1 MPFTIIRGD
10 LAAFRADALVN
21 AANSRLQ
28 RGGGVCGAL
37 FEAAGPQ
44 RMQEAC
50 DAIAYCA
57 PGQAVATP
65 AFDLPARYVIHAVGP
80 IYRDGRQGEE
90 DILRAAYTNSLKLA
104 QALKLSSI
112 AFPLISSGVY
122 RYPRE
127 EALRVAKDSIRSF
140 LDSQEEEELDVTL
153 VLFHKDDLRIDEQ
166 VRSEIR
172 RLIAQAADEDAD
184 RLSSRLEYMRGR
196 HAQLDRS
203 PPSPRPSRAGIFK
216 KKRPREKQAPFSREQ
231 AEALKAMPMSTEAA
245 QASQLQLEELIA
257 RVDEGFSATLLR
269 LIDLKG
275 MTDVATYKR
284 ANLDRKH
291 FSKIR
296 SNPAYTPSKQTAL
309 ALAIALKLDREETQ
323 SLLAKAGYA
332 LSPAQAGDIIVG
344 YFIDRGIFDIDEINA
359 ALFEFDQQLLGSGRL
374 HQGG

>member
-112 AFPLISSGVY
+112 AFPLISSGFSY
-122 RYPRE
+122 RGGASVAKQHPPSGQRE
-127 EALRVAKDSIRSF
+127 EAGC
-140 LDSQEEEELDVTL
+140 
-153 VLFHKDDLRIDEQ
+153 LFGVVPQ
-166 VRSEIR
+166 
-172 RLIAQAADEDAD
+172 
-184 RLSSRLEYMRGR
+184 GR
-196 HAQLDRS
+196 
-203 PPSPRPSRAGIFK
+203 
-216 KKRPREKQAPFSREQ
+216 
-231 AEALKAMPMSTEAA
+231 
-245 QASQLQLEELIA
+245 
-257 RVDEGFSATLLR
+257 
-269 LIDLKG
+269 
-275 MTDVATYKR
+275 
-284 ANLDRKH
+284 
-291 FSKIR
+291 
-296 SNPAYTPSKQTAL
+296 PAH
-309 ALAIALKLDREETQ
+309 R
-323 SLLAKAGYA
+323 
-332 LSPAQAGDIIVG
+332 
-344 YFIDRGIFDIDEINA
+344 
-359 ALFEFDQQLLGSGRL
+359 
-374 HQGG
+374 

>member
-122 RYPRE
+122 SYPR
-127 EALRVAKDSIRSF
+127 
-140 LDSQEEEELDVTL
+140 
-153 VLFHKDDLRIDEQ
+153 
-166 VRSEIR
+166 
-172 RLIAQAADEDAD
+172 
-184 RLSSRLEYMRGR
+184 
-196 HAQLDRS
+196 
-203 PPSPRPSRAGIFK
+203 
-216 KKRPREKQAPFSREQ
+216 
-231 AEALKAMPMSTEAA
+231 
-245 QASQLQLEELIA
+245 
-257 RVDEGFSATLLR
+257 
-269 LIDLKG
+269 
-275 MTDVATYKR
+275 
-284 ANLDRKH
+284 
-291 FSKIR
+291 
-296 SNPAYTPSKQTAL
+296 
-309 ALAIALKLDREETQ
+309 
-323 SLLAKAGYA
+323 
-332 LSPAQAGDIIVG
+332 
-344 YFIDRGIFDIDEINA
+344 
-359 ALFEFDQQLLGSGRL
+359 
-374 HQGG
+374 